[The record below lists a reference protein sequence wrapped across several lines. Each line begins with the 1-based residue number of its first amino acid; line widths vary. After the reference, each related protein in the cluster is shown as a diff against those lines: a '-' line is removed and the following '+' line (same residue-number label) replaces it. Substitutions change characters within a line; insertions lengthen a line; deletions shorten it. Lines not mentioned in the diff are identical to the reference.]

1 MEKSLIIKKET
12 AFDKIRKKL
21 SMIFFYEEYQLE
33 MRIEKL
39 VTPKKVDIT
48 KIVIPKEIKYK

>member
-12 AFDKIRKKL
+12 SFDKIRKKL